1 MGLHKAVLKLKIK
14 EFTAYRSNVLMNFCF
29 GCVPLF
35 VYILL
40 WKAVYGNDFSKIGGY
55 SYTQIIT
62 YYVLI
67 FLCSRLLNMRENTV
81 KIAGVFL
88 ILCLYPSIL
97 FQRPGVGSA
106 HKAL

>member
-55 SYTQIIT
+55 SYTHVSYT
-62 YYVLI
+62 HLT
-67 FLCSRLLNMRENTV
+67 LPTTSRV
-81 KIAGVFL
+81 
-88 ILCLYPSIL
+88 
-97 FQRPGVGSA
+97 
-106 HKAL
+106 